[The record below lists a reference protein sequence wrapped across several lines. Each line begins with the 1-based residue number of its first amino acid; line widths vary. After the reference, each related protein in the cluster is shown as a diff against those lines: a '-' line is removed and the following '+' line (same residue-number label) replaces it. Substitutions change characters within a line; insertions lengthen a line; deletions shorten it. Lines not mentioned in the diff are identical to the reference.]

1 MWKFNS
7 KLERMLSMLMIDRR
21 YFRYFDWFSFFI
33 TLFLLGLGLLFVF
46 SSTYRPEKPI
56 SVFFKKQMIGA
67 ALGMLIYFFFCIKDL
82 RKLARWGCWIYFVV
96 LALLVYTMVG
106 GWVGMGGKR
115 WISLYFLRFQP
126 SELAKLFFP
135 FFIAYYLEDIDFLI
149 NSKTRY
155 LPTSQF
161 IVPLIVLLVSFV
173 LILKQPD
180 LGTSLLVLL
189 SGFVIFWFIGINR
202 EFFLTL
208 ALLGML
214 GAPLFWNFLKPY
226 QQQRILVLFGY
237 GDARKERYQVEQ
249 SKIAIGSGGIVGKG
263 LLKGTQNKFDFL
275 PEDHTDFIFSVIC
288 EEFGFLGAMLILFL
302 FFLMFTRMVF
312 IISQIPSL
320 FEQIVGVG
328 LLIHIL
334 LSVCINIGMVAGI
347 LPTVGIPLPLFSYGL
362 SNLWITLASLG
373 GLNNIAIRRF
383 YY

>member
-1 MWKFNS
+1 
-7 KLERMLSMLMIDRR
+7 MLMIDRR

-33 TLFLLGLGLLFVF
+33 TLLLLGLGLLFVF

-56 SVFFKKQMIGA
+56 SVFFKKQAIGA
-67 ALGMLIYFFFCIKDL
+67 ALGLIIYFFFCIKDL

-161 IVPLIVLLVSFV
+161 MVPLIVLLVSFV

-180 LGTSLLVLL
+180 LGTALLVLL

-208 ALLGML
+208 ALVGML
-214 GAPLFWNFLKPY
+214 GAPLFWNILKPY

-237 GDARKERYQVEQ
+237 GDAHKERYQVEQ
-249 SKIAIGSGGIVGKG
+249 SKIAIGSGGVIGKG

-288 EEFGFLGAMLILFL
+288 EEFGFLGAMLILLL

-334 LSVCINIGMVAGI
+334 LSVCINIGMVAGL